1 MVPAGR
7 DGRGGHGRGGAVS
20 GTVVAV
26 VGPTAAGKSALSIA
40 LAHALGG
47 EVVNADSMQ
56 LYRGMDIG
64 TAKLTPAERDG
75 VPHHLLDI
83 WPVTEPASVAEYQR
97 LARAAVDD
105 ILARG
110 RVPLLV
116 GGSGLYVRAVLEQ
129 FEFPGTDPAV
139 RGRLEAE
146 LAQLGPA
153 PLHARLAGADPV
165 AAAGILPGNGRRIV
179 RALEVIELTGAP
191 FTASLPD
198 PTPYYPAVQLGVD
211 LDTALLDERIAARV
225 DRMWADGLV
234 AEVRTLCGHGL
245 ADGRTASRALGYQ
258 QVLRFLAGETDE
270 AQARDETVRATRRF
284 VRRQRSWFRR
294 DQRIQWL
301 DPTAPTFV
309 DTALQVVAGH
319 RP

>member
-1 MVPAGR
+1 MSVI
-7 DGRGGHGRGGAVS
+7 
-20 GTVVAV
+20 AV

-64 TAKLTPAERDG
+64 TAKLTPAEREG

-83 WPVTEPASVAEYQR
+83 WPVTAPASVAEYQT

-129 FEFPGTDPAV
+129 FEFPGTDPAL
-139 RGRLEAE
+139 RERLEAE
-146 LAQLGPA
+146 LAAVGPL
-153 PLHARLAGADPV
+153 PLHARLAEADPG
-165 AAAGILPGNGRRIV
+165 AAASILPTNGRRIV

-191 FTASLPD
+191 FTASLPS
-198 PTPYYPAVQLGVD
+198 PTPYYPSVQLGVD
-211 LDTALLDERIAARV
+211 LDTGALDERIALRV

-234 AEVRTLCGHGL
+234 DEVRALVGEGL
-245 ADGRTASRALGYQ
+245 PEGRTASRALGYQ
-258 QVLRFLAGETDE
+258 QVLRFLAGELTEVE
-270 AQARDETVRATRRF
+270 AYEETIRATRRF

-294 DQRIQWL
+294 DPRVQWL
-301 DPTAPTFV
+301 DSASPAFL
-309 DTALQVVAGH
+309 DTALRVVAEH